1 MTQIM
6 DECFDYIV
14 IGGGSAGAAV
24 AARLSEDPHRRVALV
39 EAGDADH
46 NPWIHIPLGVGK
58 LLSNERWVWPYF
70 SEPQEHLAGQRIYS
84 PRGRVLGGS
93 SAVNGMAY
101 IWGDRAIFNSW
112 AQSGLTGWSFADV
125 HPWFKKL
132 ESNSY
137 AAHADRGSDGPV
149 RITDLRARDP
159 DPLSEAFIAGC
170 RGIGIQET
178 EDYNADSYEG
188 VRYLEQTAWHGR
200 RWSTAVGYLKDARR
214 RPNLS
219 IFTNTR
225 VTRILF
231 EGRRTTGI
239 ECLRDGQRGRL
250 MTQGEI
256 VLSAGAIMS
265 PHILELSGIGDGDL
279 LRANG
284 LDVLHHNPQVGENLS
299 DHLQVR
305 RTYETRIKR
314 TINDLMRSP
323 FAKVLHG
330 LQYLV
335 WRRGLFAGTSSTAH
349 AITRSD
355 ALQPKADVM
364 IRLYQIS
371 GKDRY
376 SRSAEGGIDRFSG
389 FSLGGFQLE
398 PRSRGSVHLR
408 SPDPMDLPA
417 IQPNYF
423 AVPEDAACAVRILR
437 LVDRIAKHPAFSHV
451 IVREDRPGLGHT
463 SDEELLA
470 YAKETGQTA
479 WHTVGSCR
487 MGTAAQAVVDQRLR
501 VHGVEGLRVADAS
514 VLPEIPS
521 SNTNAAA
528 IMVGE
533 RAAAFIDEDGT
544 NRHQP

>member
-1 MTQIM
+1 M
-6 DECFDYIV
+6 DERFDYIV

-24 AARLSEDPHRRVALV
+24 AARLSERRDRRVALV
-39 EAGDADH
+39 EAGEADH

-58 LLSNERWVWPYF
+58 LLNDDRWVWPF
-70 SEPQEHLAGQRIYS
+70 WSEPQEHLAGQRIYS

-93 SAVNGMAY
+93 SAVNGMAHV
-101 IWGDRAIFNSW
+101 WGDRAIFDSW
-112 AQSGLTGWSFADV
+112 AQSGLTGWSFSDV
-125 HPWFKKL
+125 HPWFKKM
-132 ESNSY
+132 ENNSY
-137 AAHADRGSDGPV
+137 AADAGRGGDGPI
-149 RITDLRARDP
+149 RITDLKTRDP
-159 DPLSEAFIAGC
+159 DHLSEAFIAGC
-170 RGIGIQET
+170 RGIGIPET
-178 EDYNADSYEG
+178 TDYNAGSYEG
-188 VRYLEQTAWHGR
+188 VRYLEQTAWRGR
-200 RWSTAVGYLKDARR
+200 RCSTAVGYLSEARS
-214 RPNLS
+214 RPNLRV
-219 IFTNTR
+219 FTSTR
-225 VTRILF
+225 AIRILF
-231 EGRRTTGI
+231 DGRRTTGV
-239 ECLRDGQRGRL
+239 ECLRDGQQKRL
-250 MTQGEI
+250 LTDGEI

-265 PHILELSGIGDGDL
+265 PHLLELSGIGNGEL
-279 LRANG
+279 LQANG
-284 LDVLHHNPQVGENLS
+284 LDVVQHNAQVGENLS

-305 RTYETRIKR
+305 RTYETNVRR

-323 FAKVLHG
+323 VAKVFHG
-330 LQYLV
+330 LQYML
-335 WRRGLFAGTSSTAH
+335 RRKGIFAGTSSTAH
-349 AITRSD
+349 AIARSD
-355 ALQPKADVM
+355 PLQPKADVM

-408 SPDPMDLPA
+408 SADPLAVPA

-437 LVDRIAKHPAFSHV
+437 LVDRVAREPALKRV
-451 IVREDRPGLGHT
+451 IVREDRPGPAHT

-487 MGTAAQAVVDQRLR
+487 MGPAATAVVDERLR
-501 VHGVEGLRVADAS
+501 VHGIAGLRVADAS

-533 RAAAFIDEDGT
+533 RAADFIQQDEK
-544 NRHQP
+544 NPLP